1 MFLSKQYLSGGSMV
15 RKKGSEE
22 KLLNEICQEA
32 KLTGRITDDRI
43 AQLTAV
49 FGKRFENGWEA
60 FQGNRVKR
68 YLFKPSGREIWIV
81 VGKERDYQVIP
92 SVGFCSCDDF
102 YFRVVGEGRETHF
115 CYHLIAQR
123 LAEAMG
129 RYDMIEES
137 DDLYET
143 LMSEWRNMGKKRI
156 E

>member
-1 MFLSKQYLSGGSMV
+1 MS
-15 RKKGSEE
+15 RKKSSEM
-22 KLLNEICQEA
+22 KLLDEA
-32 KLTGRITDDRI
+32 CREARLNRRITDDRF
-43 AQLTAV
+43 AQLATV
-49 FGKRFENGWEA
+49 FGKRFKNGWEA

-92 SVGFCSCDDF
+92 SARFCSCDDF
-102 YFRVVGEGRETHF
+102 YFRVVGERREVHF

-137 DDLYET
+137 DDLYEV
-143 LMSEWRNMGKKRI
+143 LMSEWRNMSKKKTK
-156 E
+156 

>member
-1 MFLSKQYLSGGSMV
+1 MG
-15 RKKGSEE
+15 KKSSEL
-22 KLLNEICQEA
+22 KLLDEVCREA
-32 KLTGRITDDRI
+32 KSNRRITDDRI
-43 AQLTAV
+43 AQLATI

-92 SVGFCSCDDF
+92 SAGFCSCDDF
-102 YFRVVGEGRETHF
+102 YFRVIGEKREVHF

-123 LAEAMG
+123 LAEAME

-143 LMSEWRNMGKKRI
+143 LMSEWRNTGKKKVK
-156 E
+156 

>member
-1 MFLSKQYLSGGSMV
+1 VS
-15 RKKGSEE
+15 RKKSSEM
-22 KLLNEICQEA
+22 KLLDEA
-32 KLTGRITDDRI
+32 CREARLNRRITDDRF
-43 AQLTAV
+43 AQLATV
-49 FGKRFENGWEA
+49 FGKRFKNGWEA

-92 SVGFCSCDDF
+92 SARFCSCDDF
-102 YFRVVGEGRETHF
+102 YFRVVGERREVHF

-137 DDLYET
+137 DDLYEV
-143 LMSEWRNMGKKRI
+143 LMSEWRNMSKKKTK
-156 E
+156 